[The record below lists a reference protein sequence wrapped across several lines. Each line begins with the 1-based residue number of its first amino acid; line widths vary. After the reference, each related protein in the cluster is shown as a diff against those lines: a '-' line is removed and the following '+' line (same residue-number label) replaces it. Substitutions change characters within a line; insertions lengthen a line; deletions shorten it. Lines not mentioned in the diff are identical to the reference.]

1 MERPIRPLGNR
12 LTERERERER
22 ERDGLLANCYSV
34 FCDDSAYVSAR
45 GAMDAS
51 VAAAMRDKKY
61 RARLNLPHIRECES
75 LLKTTL
81 DHSTFHNMCVLQ
93 PIGKRLFQQF
103 FCNDVTHSV
112 QRHREIKYSLG
123 AVMVFGHMMVVYHMY
138 DVAEKNPGFSEVRAA
153 FYCTQIICGLE
164 RLHQHRI
171 IYRDLKPENVLL
183 DDAGHVRLSDLGL
196 AVELTPEKK
205 TTKGYAGTPDGNQKN
220 QNPPPFSHALKQLC
234 DGLMEK
240 DTEKLLGSKN
250 HQRVELKEQPFFR
263 ELHWGQL
270 EAGLLPPP
278 YVPDPKMVYAKNIDD
293 VGAFST
299 VKGVVFGDEDNE
311 FYKEFASGT
320 VLIPW
325 QEEMLET
332 GWFGELNIWGEDGK
346 LPNDLDLNYVQS
358 NAEGC
363 VIL

>member
-1 MERPIRPLGNR
+1 
-12 LTERERERER
+12 
-22 ERDGLLANCYSV
+22 
-34 FCDDSAYVSAR
+34 CDDSAYVSAR

-61 RARLNLPHIRECES
+61 RARLNLSHIWECES

-93 PIGKRLFQQF
+93 PIGKRLFQQ
-103 FCNDVTHSV
+103 
-112 QRHREIKYSLG
+112 
-123 AVMVFGHMMVVYHMY
+123 YHMY
-138 DVAEKNPGFSEVRAA
+138 DVAEKNPGLSEVRAA

-205 TTKGYAGTPDGNQKN
+205 TTKGYAGTPGKRKTRKTCAVFCNRRKPEEPK
-220 QNPPPFSHALKQLC
+220 PPPFSHALKQLC

-332 GWFGELNIWGEDGK
+332 GGFGELNIWGEDGK